1 LPDKDLDQSFIQKGN
16 MGTTTKAFAANG
28 VNRRRAGS
36 GAQLRRALPKNTLRL
51 LGASLKF
58 QWKRYRKRLSRC
70 QNKFSE
76 EAVHDSRVEARRLVS
91 LLGLLG
97 PFMAGGRARKIERM
111 LKRHLDTFNDLHDT
125 QVQALAVGKMLR
137 SFPAVSAF
145 HVYLLERERRLTRS
159 TRKHIKRVKTRRLGK
174 LIGSCVAEAEA
185 RRKKIAPKAAVAVI
199 TRTVHRAFMRTE
211 QLKRR
216 IDPRDAKTIHR
227 TRIAFK
233 RFRYMMEALAKYLP
247 GADKKL
253 LERMRYYQ
261 TMMGDI
267 QDAEVLLQGLD
278 KYLRKQALEP
288 GRMRAFHQ
296 ALLRRRQE
304 LIEAYLPVAG
314 QLSEVWPG

>member
-1 LPDKDLDQSFIQKGN
+1 

-28 VNRRRAGS
+28 VNRRRAENGEY
-36 GAQLRRALPKNTLRL
+36 LRRALPKNTLRL
-51 LGASLKF
+51 LEASLKF
-58 QWKRYRKRLSRC
+58 QWKRYRRRLRRC

-76 EAVHDSRVEARRLVS
+76 EAVHESRVETRRLVS

-97 PFMAGGRARKIERM
+97 PFMPGGRARKIERM

-137 SFPAVSAF
+137 SFPSASAF
-145 HVYLLERERRLTRS
+145 HAYLLVRERRLTRS
-159 TRKHIKRVKTRRLGK
+159 ARKGIKRVKTRRLGK
-174 LIGSCVAEAEA
+174 LIGRCGAEVEA
-185 RRKKIAPKAAVAVI
+185 RRKEVAPKAAVAGI
-199 TRTVHRAFMRTE
+199 TGTVHRAFMRTD

-216 IDPRDAKTIHR
+216 IDPRDAKTIHC
-227 TRIAFK
+227 TRVAFK

-247 GADKKL
+247 GAKKKL
-253 LERMRYYQ
+253 LERMRHYQ

-278 KYLRKQALEP
+278 KYLRKQGLEP
-288 GRMRAFHQ
+288 VRMRAFHQ

-304 LIEAYLPVAG
+304 LIRAYLPVAG
-314 QLSEVWPG
+314 RLSEFWPG